1 MNAFIKRVKAEIME
15 KAKALSTSMNN
26 DMMACIEAC
35 AECAAACEYCASEC
49 LAGNDAAMT
58 AGAIKACTDCAN
70 MCRATASATAMSG
83 AQMSGMCDLCAKSAA
98 ACAAECA
105 KHPTIDCCV
114 ECAQECSDC
123 AEQCANMAKGGS
135 GNTAMSASMH
145 KHSLPQAR
153 QFERKNGMEW
163 DLSPRALE
171 MWTPNLMAAAPVT
184 DNTISILDPIG
195 IDPWT
200 GDGVTA
206 KRIGAAL
213 RSIGAESD
221 VVVNINSPGG
231 DWSEGNTIYNMLR
244 DHKGKVQMK
253 VLGMAASAASL
264 IAMAGDEILIAKSAF
279 LMMHNMWCGVIGNAN
294 DLRAIADMLDPFD
307 LSMAEIYAAR
317 SGLDLKVVQK
327 MMDKETRINGTDS
340 VDQGFA
346 DALMPAD
353 QVKQDPNAKQDQ
365 IAGYVIEMALAKGG
379 MSRSNRRTLL
389 QDYKSGTPRA
399 AGAGTP
405 RATADD
411 TPRAVVAGENELMA
425 ALRSFSIEHEKETS

>member
-1 MNAFIKRVKAEIME
+1 MNAFIKRVKAEIIA
-15 KAKALSTSMNN
+15 KAKAMSTSMSN

-49 LAGNDAAMT
+49 LAGADAAMT
-58 AGAIKACTDCAN
+58 SAAIKACTDCAN

-83 AQMSGMCDLCAKSAA
+83 AQMAGMCDLCAKSAA

-123 AEQCANMAKGGS
+123 AEQCGNMAKGGS
-135 GNTAMSASMH
+135 GNTAMGASMH

-153 QFERKNGMEW
+153 QFERKKGMDW

-171 MWTPNLMAAAPVT
+171 KWTPNLMAAAAVT

-213 RSIGAESD
+213 RSIGAEND
-221 VVVNINSPGG
+221 VVVNMNSPGG
-231 DWSEGNTIYNMLR
+231 DWVEGNAIYNMLR

-253 VLGMAASAASL
+253 VLGMAASSASL

-279 LMMHNMWCGVIGNAN
+279 LMMHNMWVGMIGNAN
-294 DLRAIADMLDPFD
+294 ELRAVADTLDPFD
-307 LSMAEIYAAR
+307 QSMAEIYAAR
-317 SGLDLKVVQK
+317 SGMDLKAVQK
-327 MMDKETRINGTDS
+327 MMDKETFLNGIDA

-353 QVKQDPNAKQDQ
+353 QVKQDPAAKQDQ
-365 IAGYVIEMALAKGG
+365 IAAYLLDMALAKAG
-379 MSRSNRRTLL
+379 MPRSERRALL
-389 QDYKSGTPRA
+389 QDYKSGTPCA
-399 AGAGTP
+399 AGTGHAQSLPEVGT
-405 RATADD
+405 RD
-411 TPRAVVAGENELMA
+411 A
-425 ALRSFSIEHEKETS
+425 AEESEVMSLLKSFSFEH